1 MLLDFRGH
9 LPEIAIDADYLTK
22 LQETKLSPSDKAEKI
37 IRDIE
42 TMIRTNQNN
51 SAIYIEFQERLDAL
65 IRMKNANAIEIEGLL
80 KKLSELYTEVD
91 EAIEIPK
98 KMGFDNKGTFEI
110 YQHIKNEIEDF
121 NEELVREFAEELTRR
136 IQSRI
141 YIGWQEVTQEY
152 NRMKT
157 QIELLAANDKYETLN
172 LDIDGPLG
180 DTLMD
185 SILKNFSLN

>member
-1 MLLDFRGH
+1 
-9 LPEIAIDADYLTK
+9 
-22 LQETKLSPSDKAEKI
+22 
-37 IRDIE
+37 
-42 TMIRTNQNN
+42 
-51 SAIYIEFQERLDAL
+51 
-65 IRMKNANAIEIEGLL
+65 MKNANAIEIEGLL

-110 YQHIKNEIEDF
+110 YQNIKNEIEDF

-136 IQSRI
+136 IISRI
-141 YIGWQEVTQEY
+141 YVGWQEVTPEY

-185 SILKNFSLN
+185 SILRNFSLN

>member
-1 MLLDFRGH
+1 
-9 LPEIAIDADYLTK
+9 
-22 LQETKLSPSDKAEKI
+22 
-37 IRDIE
+37 
-42 TMIRTNQNN
+42 
-51 SAIYIEFQERLDAL
+51 
-65 IRMKNANAIEIEGLL
+65 
-80 KKLSELYTEVD
+80 VD

-98 KMGFDNKGTFEI
+98 KMGFDNRGTFEI

-136 IQSRI
+136 IKSRI

-152 NRMKT
+152 NRMKA
-157 QIELLAANDKYETLN
+157 QIELLAVNDKYESLN
-172 LDIDGPLG
+172 LNIDGPLG